1 MWSKILRVLFV
12 AYVAATAWHIG
23 WVVHHEPFGFDAW
36 NVAVDTNAKPITVG
50 RFFEYWKL
58 EYTHSNPRLGQT
70 ATYLGY
76 KLEWFS
82 VIATPFAYL
91 AISLAVTM
99 IGIGRWP
106 FRRGRDLALW
116 AFVLGALWFAL
127 PQLGKTL
134 FCRAYAAN
142 YVYALALQLWFLVPL
157 RLARAPARW
166 TCVLYALLG
175 IAAGMCNEHT
185 GPTLCAFMIGYA
197 WWQANPALARLARFG
212 AAGSVIGFAAIFFA
226 PGQGQ
231 RYDAAATK
239 VSLLGRLLQR
249 GITGNVEI
257 VRDLILGV
265 APILGLIAIVAVLSL
280 AGRDPEN
287 RERDA
292 RQSAVRLISI
302 AMIAALAM
310 AATIFVSPKL
320 GPRFYYGSACLL
332 LAGFVA
338 LANIVLA
345 DRRLAPLV
353 VLALISSA
361 YAAAHT
367 VPLYGRLARVG
378 AERMAELE
386 AARPGT
392 VFITDSFE
400 QVDESWWFLGDDFRD
415 PKKRELVA
423 TYFGLTGVVFH
434 AYDAN
439 APLGLAGARFVP
451 IYKTEPAGCFGTQLL
466 LGAFK
471 GFDMA
476 GLQHEVKTAIELARA
491 RIAPARLDEL
501 DVTVELDDP
510 RVTFPRKRILV
521 GKWWPDRYESYIGS
535 IERKG
540 RSTTRTIVPPKDL
553 PKDFQ
558 IVVYQV
564 GGEAHPLDA
573 SLQYVPWH
581 SGVYWVLACRPDEC
595 FVLAASRQG
604 G

>member
-12 AYVAATAWHIG
+12 AYVVATAWHIG

-36 NVAVDTNAKPITVG
+36 NVAVDTGAKPLTVG
-50 RFFEYWKL
+50 RFFDYWKL

-82 VIATPFAYL
+82 VVATPAAYL

-134 FCRAYAAN
+134 FCRAYSAN
-142 YVYALALQLWFLVPL
+142 YVYGLALQLWFLVPL
-157 RLARAPARW
+157 RLARAPATW
-166 TCVLYALLG
+166 KCVLYGVLG
-175 IAAGMCNEHT
+175 VAAGMCNEHT
-185 GPTLCAFMIGYA
+185 GPTLCAFMAGFA
-197 WWQANPALARLARFG
+197 WWQANPKISRFARFG
-212 AAGSVIGFAAIFFA
+212 ALGAAVGFAAIFFA

-231 RYDAAATK
+231 RYDGAVAKIGLVT
-239 VSLLGRLLQR
+239 RLLQR
-249 GITGNVEI
+249 GVTGNVEI

-265 APILGLIAIVAVLSL
+265 APVLGLIAIVAVLAM

-292 RQSAVRLISI
+292 RQSAVRLIAI
-302 AMIAALAM
+302 AMVAALAM

-332 LAGFVA
+332 LAGLVA
-338 LANIVLA
+338 LADIVLS
-345 DRRLAPLV
+345 DRRLVPLV
-353 VLALISSA
+353 ALALISSI

-367 VPLYGRLARVG
+367 VPLYGRLARAG
-378 AERMAELE
+378 ASRMAELE
-386 AARPGT
+386 VTRPGN

-400 QVDESWWFLGDDFRD
+400 QIDESWWFLGDDFRD
-415 PKKRELVA
+415 PKKRDLVA
-423 TYFGLTGVVFH
+423 TYFGLSGVVFH

-451 IYKTEPAGCFGTQLL
+451 VYKTEPAACFETQLP
-466 LGAFK
+466 LGTFK
-471 GFDMA
+471 GFDMQ
-476 GLQHEVKTAIELARA
+476 GLHQEVKTAINLARA
-491 RIAPARLDEL
+491 RIAPTRLDEL

-510 RVTFPRKRILV
+510 RVDLPRKRLV
-521 GKWWPDRYESYIGS
+521 VAKWFPDRYESYIGA
-535 IERKG
+535 IERQG
-540 RSTTRTIVPPKDL
+540 RSTTRKIIL
-553 PKDFQ
+553 PKNLAPDFQ

-564 GGEAHPLDA
+564 GGEARTLD
-573 SLQYVPWH
+573 STLEYVPWR
-581 SGVYWVLACRPDEC
+581 SGVYWVLACHPDEC